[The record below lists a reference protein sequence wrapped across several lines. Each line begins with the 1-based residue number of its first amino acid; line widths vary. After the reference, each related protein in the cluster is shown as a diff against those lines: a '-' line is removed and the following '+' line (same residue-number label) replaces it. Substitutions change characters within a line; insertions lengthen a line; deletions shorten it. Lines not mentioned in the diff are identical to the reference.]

1 MTGGSM
7 TQAIWVT
14 RSGATTTITLGE
26 LYAEYVRGRLGL
38 YRIYYVDPQSI
49 EESREEKILKPLV
62 GTMAITD
69 VKNQG
74 IHQQI
79 TVTSEDDLYVTLGA
93 TGALLDFSDFDP
105 THLTTNFPGN
115 TKHYVTALE
124 SLGGRP
130 GNKVFIRK
138 VKSYKMTGSCNVIT
152 VPTPNMI
159 ASSGFVIMS

>member
-74 IHQQI
+74 IHQQ
-79 TVTSEDDLYVTLGA
+79 
-93 TGALLDFSDFDP
+93 
-105 THLTTNFPGN
+105 
-115 TKHYVTALE
+115 
-124 SLGGRP
+124 
-130 GNKVFIRK
+130 
-138 VKSYKMTGSCNVIT
+138 
-152 VPTPNMI
+152 
-159 ASSGFVIMS
+159 